1 MAGFIAING
10 IVTTPEEA
18 RVPALDRGLLFGDGV
33 FEVFVAFGTHI
44 LDVGRHLDRLRVS
57 AEALEFTIPWSNA
70 ELEFELQHLINQ
82 VAAPKSYVRLYVSR
96 GNGLGMR
103 PGQHPTPNKFVYC
116 LPAAIESPRL
126 YSDGLRLKRMVKAE
140 TTRGAAPKTSNYLGS
155 VLAIAKAQKEG
166 FDEILWSNQDGEI
179 TEAATANI
187 FFLSRVGDQVEF
199 LTPPAQSGLLL
210 GITRD
215 TIIQLLRTAQIPVR
229 EHTIFVDELP
239 RFDEAFLCS
248 TVRGLVPVAAIDKHR
263 MHSARPNAVYRH
275 IERLY
280 FTWLETQVGHRV
292 DNWGQ
297 SQSPSK

>member
-10 IVTTPEEA
+10 LVTTPEEA

-57 AEALEFTIPWSNA
+57 AEALDFTIPWSNA
-70 ELEFELQHLINQ
+70 ELEFELQHLVNQ
-82 VAAPKSYVRLYVSR
+82 VAVPKSYVRLYVSR

-103 PGQHPTPNKFVYC
+103 PGQHLTPNKFVYC
-116 LPAAIESPRL
+116 LPATIESPRL
-126 YSDGLRLKRMVKAE
+126 YTEGLRLKRMVKAE

-187 FFLSRVGDQVEF
+187 FFLSRIGDQVEF

-215 TIIQLLRTAQIPVR
+215 TMIQLLRTAQIPVR

-263 MHSARPNAVYRH
+263 MHSSRQNAVYRH

-297 SQSPSK
+297 SLSPSK